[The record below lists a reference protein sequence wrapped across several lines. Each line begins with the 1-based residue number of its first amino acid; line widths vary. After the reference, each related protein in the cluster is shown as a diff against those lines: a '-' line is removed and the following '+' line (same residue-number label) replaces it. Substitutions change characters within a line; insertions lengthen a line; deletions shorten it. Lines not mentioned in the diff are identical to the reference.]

1 MKLDSFRGFSVALAL
16 ATICARGAAEDFVA
30 NKSSVATIEE
40 DDTDMSRDLDVVISL
55 SNGIDEDRDLVPI
68 AEIVGGDPSERG
80 EFPYFVDLGPCAG
93 TLISP
98 KIVLTAGHCNP
109 ESYAGDYVT
118 VGAAK
123 RSDKSI
129 ARKRIRVVEGKIHPG
144 FQKNGF
150 LNNDFGLL
158 LLARP
163 YVIKNDKVKLVLNDV
178 NTHPTEG
185 MMLTAIGMGATVFGG
200 DVSPVL
206 RDVTVPYITN
216 DRCSMSYN
224 GITKKMLCAGK
235 RNGGM
240 DACQGDSGGPLVRQ
254 MPEDNT
260 HELVGVTS
268 WGVNCAKY
276 PGVYARVS
284 QELHWIKKVAC
295 DEWGAGSN
303 ELCGRVDNYNVSPS
317 TCGDDPSFSYKAPK
331 QDCNWVGLRKRA
343 RCMMRKGQKR
353 LKSHCRKTC
362 GAC

>member
-1 MKLDSFRGFSVALAL
+1 MKLDSFRGFFVALAI
-16 ATICARGAAEDFVA
+16 ATICARGAAEGLDA
-30 NKSSVATIEE
+30 NESSVTTIEE
-40 DDTDMSRDLDVVISL
+40 DNADASRDLDVVTSL
-55 SNGIDEDRDLVPI
+55 SNGIDEDRDLVPV

-98 KIVLTAGHCNP
+98 KIVLTAGHCSP
-109 ESYAGDYVT
+109 ENYAGDYVT
-118 VGAAK
+118 VGAAE
-123 RSDKSI
+123 RSDKNI
-129 ARKRIRVVEGKIHPG
+129 PRKRIRVVEGKIHPD

-158 LLARP
+158 LLEKP
-163 YVIKNDKVKLVLNDV
+163 YIIKNDKVKLVLNDV
-178 NTHPTEG
+178 NAYPEEG
-185 MMLTAIGMGATVFGG
+185 MLLTAIGMGATTFGG

-216 DRCSMSYN
+216 DRCSMSYT

-235 RNGGM
+235 RFGGK

-254 MPEDNT
+254 IPEANM

-295 DEWGAGSN
+295 DEWGVGSN
-303 ELCGRVDNYNVSPS
+303 ELCGRANLSP
-317 TCGDDPSFSYKAPK
+317 TCGDDPSFRYKAPK
-331 QDCNWVGLRKRA
+331 QDCNWVGRRKRT
-343 RCMMRKGQKR
+343 RCMMKKGQKR

-362 GAC
+362 GTC